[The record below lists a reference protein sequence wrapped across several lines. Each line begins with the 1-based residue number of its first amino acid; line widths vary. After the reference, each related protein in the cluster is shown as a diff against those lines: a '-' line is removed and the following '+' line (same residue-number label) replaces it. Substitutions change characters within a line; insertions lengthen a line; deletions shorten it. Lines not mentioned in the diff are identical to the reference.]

1 MVKVYA
7 KVQET
12 RDLGDIRDVEEAHDA
27 SSPPGPT
34 TDHMCLHG
42 SDTTTD
48 RMCLCSSGT
57 AGPLLQPSLFG
68 VTLATAKAAADM
80 VTPTPILPYVGRPAD
95 LLATDG
101 HRPLRNGKRPR
112 RAMSLPVHRSI
123 MAVDIEG
130 STRRTNPVKE
140 ELREEVYRL
149 VVEALYVAGIGS
161 HHHDPLT
168 DRGDGVLV
176 LLRPADELPKPLLLS
191 RLIPILASLL
201 AAHNSG
207 ISPADQPRVLRLRAV
222 IHAGEVHY
230 DENGPFG
237 EDLDV
242 AFRLLDAPRFKTHL
256 RNATVPLA
264 LVASDYIYQ
273 TIIRHGYD
281 GIAEEEYLP
290 LVTVNVGFQRR
301 KGWVQ
306 LPYAGGLPMAVP
318 MRLQA
323 S

>member
-1 MVKVYA
+1 
-7 KVQET
+7 
-12 RDLGDIRDVEEAHDA
+12 
-27 SSPPGPT
+27 
-34 TDHMCLHG
+34 MCLPG
-42 SDTTTD
+42 SDTAASLL
-48 RMCLCSSGT
+48 RT
-57 AGPLLQPSLFG
+57 ALFG
-68 VTLATAKAAADM
+68 SALAAAKAAGM
-80 VTPTPILPYVGRPAD
+80 VTPTKLLPYVGRPAD
-95 LLATDG
+95 LVEANSDI
-101 HRPLRNGKRPR
+101 PQRNGNRPR
-112 RAMSLPVHRSI
+112 RERSLPVHRSI
-123 MAVDIEG
+123 LAVDIEG

-161 HHHDPLT
+161 EHYDPFT
-168 DRGDGVLV
+168 DRGDGILV

-201 AAHNSG
+201 LAHNSD

-230 DENGPFG
+230 DEKGPFG

-242 AFRLLDAPRFKTHL
+242 ALRLLEAPRFKTHL
-256 RNATVPLA
+256 KNATVPLA

-273 TIIRHGYD
+273 TIIRHGYE
-281 GIAEEEYLP
+281 GIVEDEFLP

-301 KGWVQ
+301 RGWVQ
-306 LPYAGGLPMAVP
+306 LPYAGGIPVAVP
-318 MRLQA
+318 TRTVAYA

>member
-1 MVKVYA
+1 
-7 KVQET
+7 
-12 RDLGDIRDVEEAHDA
+12 
-27 SSPPGPT
+27 
-34 TDHMCLHG
+34 MCLPG
-42 SDTTTD
+42 SDTTATLL
-48 RMCLCSSGT
+48 RT
-57 AGPLLQPSLFG
+57 ALFG
-68 VTLATAKAAADM
+68 SALAAAEAAGM
-80 VTPTPILPYVGRPAD
+80 VTPTQLLPYVGRPAD
-95 LLATDG
+95 LVGTNGDLAQ
-101 HRPLRNGKRPR
+101 RNGQRPHR
-112 RAMSLPVHRSI
+112 ERSLPVHRSI
-123 MAVDIEG
+123 LAVDIEG

-161 HHHDPLT
+161 QHYDPFT
-168 DRGDGVLV
+168 DRGDGILV

-201 AAHNSG
+201 VAHNSG

-230 DENGPFG
+230 DEKGPFG

-242 AFRLLDAPRFKTHL
+242 AFRLLDAPRFKAHL
-256 RNATVPLA
+256 KSATVPLA

-273 TIIRHGYD
+273 AIIRHGYE
-281 GIAEEEYLP
+281 GIVEDEFLP

-306 LPYAGGLPMAVP
+306 LPYAGVIPVAVATLSP
-318 MRLQA
+318 AYA